1 MGPDGVQA
9 PGQLFLKASST
20 LVFPV
25 LGCSDLP
32 QILSSPNKSPFL
44 PRLVQVQF
52 PSVATKRFLTSLERS
67 LPPQARLP
75 ASPAP
80 SPGHDASGDLVSC
93 SFQTHHPP
101 PPDPI
106 DCLHFLHCTGPS
118 ACSSISSP
126 PHPSTSHPKPPLSS
140 PDLKSSLPLS
150 LSHHTG

>member
-67 LPPQARLP
+67 LPPQPRVQAMI
-75 ASPAP
+75 
-80 SPGHDASGDLVSC
+80 ASGDLMSC
-93 SFQTHHPP
+93 SFQTHQPP
-101 PPDPI
+101 PPDAT

-118 ACSSISSP
+118 ACSSISGP

-150 LSHHTG
+150 LSHHIW